1 MGPDKLGTAD
11 PIVATSVVTIAN
23 NDEWEMNV
31 EIRVLVKRRQKAYL
45 AKGQS
50 GSVESIGSIAGEVE
64 SFGILTIKDL
74 LTAIETRS
82 LNQEKL
88 ARLVCLATKI
98 VPNAVAPA
106 LVDILGTTRSRSLWF
121 QAATGLGYLK
131 LKVGK
136 QTLIR
141 ALLTNPNPWK
151 RMTAAYALTFRSR
164 WNADVMDALVK
175 SAKVD
180 SSTKVRARAIESLHV
195 APKRVIPDLR
205 LFLRDRNPTV
215 RFWACYVLSQL
226 GGQKEIQ
233 LLSKSVDD
241 KGCPKDTGMN
251 RTVGQEAQWAIEH
264 IRERLAW
271 RKALPGDGSNVTN
284 QRRRVRGRKRTS

>member
-1 MGPDKLGTAD
+1 MGLDKPGPAD
-11 PIVATSVVTIAN
+11 AIVATSVVTIAYS
-23 NDEWEMNV
+23 DEWEMNV
-31 EIRVLVKRRQKAYL
+31 EIRVLVKRKEKAYS

-50 GSVESIGSIAGEVE
+50 GSVESIGSIADEVE
-64 SFGILTIKDL
+64 SFGIITIKDL

-82 LNQEKL
+82 FDQEKL
-88 ARLVCLATKI
+88 ARLVCLATEI

-106 LVDILGTTRSRSLWF
+106 LVDILGTTRNRSLWF
-121 QAATGLGYLK
+121 QAAIGLGHLR

-141 ALLTNPNPWK
+141 ALLTNPSPWK

-180 SSTKVRARAIESLHV
+180 YSTKVRARAIESLHV
-195 APKRVIPDLR
+195 APKRVLPELR
-205 LFLRDRNPTV
+205 LFSRDRNPTV

-233 LLSKSVDD
+233 LLSKLVDD
-241 KGCPKDTGMN
+241 KGCPKNTGMN

-271 RKALPGDGSNVTN
+271 RKALPGDGSNLTN
-284 QRRRVRGRKRTS
+284 QSRHVRGRTRTS